1 MLKNT
6 FQHIPGIGNKSEADM
21 WSSGV
26 MYWEDLK
33 TNKLSGFSD
42 KKLKSVK
49 EYIETSQQHL
59 KESKAPSYFYENL
72 PSKLHWRFFPEFI
85 NSAVYLDIETD
96 GQNVDNGTITTIA
109 LYDGQNIFHY
119 TNGYNLDVFPTD
131 ILKYNL
137 IITYN
142 GKSFDIPFIEK
153 YFGIKIDHAQIDL
166 RHVLASLGFKG
177 GLKGCEKA
185 LGIDRQDLDGVDGY
199 MAVLLWDDYTRNNN
213 EKALETLLAYNI
225 EDVLNLDYLMITAYN
240 MKLQETPFKNNQL
253 QTRPVPKSPFKAD
266 INTVKSLMANMNHNS
281 NSWYR

>member
-1 MLKNT
+1 MLENT
-6 FQHIPGIGNKSEADM
+6 FQHIPGIGSKSEKDI
-21 WSSGV
+21 WTSGIKC
-26 MYWEDLK
+26 WDDLK
-33 TNKLSGFSD
+33 KNDFKGFAD
-42 KKLKSVK
+42 KKRALLH
-49 EYIETSQQHL
+49 EYIEKSQQHL
-59 KESKAPSYFYENL
+59 VDLKRPTYFYEKL
-72 PSKLHWRFFPEFI
+72 PSKLHWRFFPEFKD
-85 NSAVYLDIETD
+85 SAVYLDIET
-96 GQNVDNGTITTIA
+96 NGKDSENGIITTIA
-109 LYDGQNIFHY
+109 LYDGRNIFHY
-119 TNGYNLDVFPTD
+119 TNGYNLNAFPND
-131 ILKYNL
+131 ILNYNL

-153 YFGIKIDHAQIDL
+153 YFGIKINHAQIDL

-199 MAVLLWDDYTRNNN
+199 MAVLLWEDYTCNNN

-240 MKLQETPFKNNQL
+240 MKLQETPFKNNLL

-266 INTVKSLMANMNHNS
+266 INTVKRLMANMNHNA

>member
-6 FQHIPGIGNKSEADM
+6 FQHIPGIGNKSEADI

-26 MYWEDLK
+26 IYWEDLTK
-33 TNKLSGFSD
+33 NNLCGFSD

-49 EYIETSQQHL
+49 EYIEKSQRHL
-59 KESKAPSYFYENL
+59 RDSKTPSFFYENL

-85 NSAVYLDIETD
+85 NSAVYLDIETN
-96 GQNVDNGTITTIA
+96 GQNADNGIITTIA

-142 GKSFDIPFIEK
+142 GKSFDIPIIEK

-199 MAVLLWDDYTRNNN
+199 MAVLLWDDYTCNNN

-240 MKLQETPFKNNQL
+240 MKIQETPFKNNQL

-266 INTVKSLMANMNHNS
+266 TNTVKKLMANMSHNS

>member
-26 MYWEDLK
+26 MCWDDIK
-33 TNKLSGFSD
+33 QDTLSGFSD
-42 KKLKSVK
+42 KKLNRVK
-49 EYIETSQQHL
+49 EYIEKSQRHL
-59 KESKAPSYFYENL
+59 RDSNTPTYFYETL

-85 NSAVYLDIETD
+85 NSSVYLDIET
-96 GQNVDNGTITTIA
+96 NGHDAENGIITTIA
-109 LYDGQNIFHY
+109 LYDGKNIFHY

-153 YFGIKIDHAQIDL
+153 YFGIKIDHAHIDL

-185 LGIDRQDLDGVDGY
+185 LGIDREDLDGVDGY
-199 MAVLLWDDYTRNNN
+199 MAVLLWNEYIHNNN

-240 MKLQETPFKNNQL
+240 MKIQETPFKNNRL
-253 QTRPVPKSPFKAD
+253 KTRPVSECPFRAD
-266 INTVKSLMANMNHNS
+266 INTVKRLMESINHNT